1 MKKRVKKTPLKLVSP
16 TEGITCPHGDLMPE
30 SAKGK
35 AKRAAVSPKVWEYLE
50 ACWREAHAQDAELKA
65 KAKDTQMKKDAA
77 VAQQLAR
84 FAICLFPIREG
95 LESMNS

>member
-1 MKKRVKKTPLKLVSP
+1 MKKRVKKTPLRLVSP

-30 SAKGK
+30 SARGK

-50 ACWREAHAQDAELKA
+50 ACWREAHAQDAEQKA
-65 KAKDTQMKKDAA
+65 KAKEAQMEKDAA

-84 FAICLFPIREG
+84 CAFYNFKKMREDLG
-95 LESMNS
+95 W